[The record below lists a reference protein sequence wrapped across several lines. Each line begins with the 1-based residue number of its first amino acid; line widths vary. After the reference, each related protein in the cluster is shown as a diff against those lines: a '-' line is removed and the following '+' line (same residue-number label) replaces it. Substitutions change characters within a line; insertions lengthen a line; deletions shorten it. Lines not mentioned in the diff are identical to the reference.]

1 MNVNSKR
8 SKKQADNNVPATN
21 VLSQEEYNK
30 RIATII
36 GGMKTNTWKDLE
48 TKGKFAKNDKLTF
61 IDDDSLIVGCDIG
74 SEKHYIRAIDTR
86 GRELSSKALS
96 FVNNEEGFL
105 KAKKLDAGS
114 HSQK

>member
-36 GGMKTNTWKDLE
+36 GGMKSNTWKDLE

-61 IDDDSLIVGCDIG
+61 IDDDTLIVGCDIAVKSIISG
-74 SEKHYIRAIDTR
+74 QLILVDVNSAARR
-86 GRELSSKALS
+86 CLS
-96 FVNNEEGFL
+96 
-105 KAKKLDAGS
+105 
-114 HSQK
+114 